1 MFKKLQK
8 IRNTA
13 LIVAICTLLAGALAE
28 ALKNEQVDNLYD
40 GYSYSSLY
48 DDYDDYDDDYDSYGT
63 SGISP
68 DLTVAAYEAASNT
81 CTAVCAVALGVWGI
95 SLVALA
101 FGEDMV
107 DALKKPL
114 SASDDNAKEPDAP
127 TSPEADEHEPQRP
140 QGTRFK

>member
-1 MFKKLQK
+1 MIYIIVIVIILSGAIGPLFVACSAVTGDLFDQVFDSG
-8 IRNTA
+8 TA
-13 LIVAICTLLAGALAE
+13 SDADI
-28 ALKNEQVDNLYD
+28 
-40 GYSYSSLY
+40 Y

-68 DLTVAAYEAASNT
+68 ELTVAAYEAASNT